1 MRFINRNIVIMLAL
15 VLACL
20 WGGANRA
27 FADEEGYEREAEVCR
42 NLAADFLRDMKEGR
56 SVWNYLSSASKESFI
71 QLFLETMKE
80 DGEEI
85 PLSDNSI
92 RAILEIELA
101 DENSE
106 LSQIVWKGLA
116 ECFEGVELP
125 DDSSFEVQVNGRE
138 AYVFVNEDDVLK
150 LFYEGRGWKV
160 GIFESFSE
168 SEQENAEQ

>member
-71 QLFLETMKE
+71 QLFLY
-80 DGEEI
+80 
-85 PLSDNSI
+85 LLLVHSY
-92 RAILEIELA
+92 
-101 DENSE
+101 
-106 LSQIVWKGLA
+106 
-116 ECFEGVELP
+116 
-125 DDSSFEVQVNGRE
+125 SS
-138 AYVFVNEDDVLK
+138 
-150 LFYEGRGWKV
+150 
-160 GIFESFSE
+160 
-168 SEQENAEQ
+168 